1 MTQYCP
7 IIASILTEYWDNIRQ
22 HIDAIH
28 YLRHWADI
36 GKNILTRYWN
46 WILGQYTFL
55 EIFGQYW
62 KKYCPN
68 YFYIDTIL
76 SYYCIIIVLILGQY
90 HVKYWLNTL
99 FLKLG
104 RHWKKYVDPIHINIS
119 TQYCLIAASLL
130 TWYWDIIWSIDSM
143 CYFCYWA
150 NIQIPYHLH
159 MNRVDTTNNGEA
171 PHIATNN

>member
-1 MTQYCP
+1 MTQYTIYDIGP
-7 IIASILTEYWDNIRQ
+7 TLEKIYWLDIGTGYWDNILFWK
-22 HIDAIH
+22 
-28 YLRHWADI
+28 YLDNI
-36 GKNILTRYWN
+36 G
-46 WILGQYTFL
+46 
-55 EIFGQYW
+55 

-68 YFYIDTIL
+68 KFFYIDTIL

-159 MNRVDTTNNGEA
+159 MNRVDTADNGEA